1 MGALFRVQWRSFLR
15 RFSQPA
21 RSQKAGKKRK
31 PRSKGFVIG
40 LWIFL
45 AVWLELVLTIF
56 WFAMFPLLE
65 MGYNW
70 LFFSLAGLAA
80 LALAVIGSA
89 FLTQATLYDAKDNE
103 LLLAMPIPPWRI
115 LLVRMLTLLLYTLMF
130 VAGVLLPACVVS
142 VIITGFRFWQPMV
155 WLLLI
160 LSLTLFAQALCC
172 VLGWFLRQ
180 LLLRLKN
187 KAVASLFGMV
197 LFLIVYFAAYNGMM
211 QGIEDIGA
219 HAEDLSAALGGFAPA
234 VVIGRAFCGD
244 VLCFLA
250 VVLVSCALFAA
261 VVWFLAKT
269 FSGSLEP
276 KRRASAAK
284 PEKREER
291 VRSTVNA
298 LVRRERKRFLRSPS
312 YLTNLG
318 FGLILLPVLPVA
330 ALVFRGT
337 ILGVLEQ
344 PEVAAILSPFIAPIC
359 AVLLGFIL
367 LTTPLTAPSVS
378 LEGKTL
384 WLLRSLPVTGR
395 DVIRGKMR
403 FHLLFT
409 APLAV
414 LSAAVL
420 ALSLGCGPVDTLL
433 LAVFAASLSA
443 CVGYFGMAL
452 GLRFARFDWT
462 NESWPCKQSGAMTAS
477 ILGGYALLILLIGI
491 FFLLTLALSLPVS
504 VSFAVCDALLVLLA
518 FSGYRLVYGW
528 GVQTFESF

>member
-1 MGALFRVQWRSFLR
+1 MGALFRVQWKSFLR
-15 RFSQPA
+15 RFSRPA
-21 RSQKAGKKRK
+21 RSQKPGRNKK
-31 PRSKGFVIG
+31 PRSKGFVLG

-45 AVWLELVLTIF
+45 ALWLELVMFIF

-65 MGYNW
+65 MGYDW

-130 VAGVLLPACVVS
+130 VAGILLPACVVS
-142 VIITGFRFWQPMV
+142 VILTGFRFWQPAV

-160 LSLTLFAQALCC
+160 LALTLFAQALCC

-197 LFLIVYFAAYNGMM
+197 LFFVVYFAAYNGMM
-211 QGIEDIGA
+211 QGIADIGA
-219 HAEDLSAALGGFAPA
+219 HAEDLSAALGSFAPA

-244 VLCFLA
+244 ILCILA
-250 VVLVSCALFAA
+250 VLLVSCALFAA

-269 FSGSLEP
+269 FFASLEP
-276 KRRASAAK
+276 KRRAAAAK
-284 PEKREER
+284 PEKRDER
-291 VRSTVNA
+291 ERSAVNA
-298 LVRRERKRFLRSPS
+298 LARRERQRFLRSPS

-318 FGLILLPVLPVA
+318 FGLVLLPAVPIA
-330 ALVFRGT
+330 ALIFRGN

-344 PEVAAILSPFIAPIC
+344 PEVAAILSPYVAPIC

-367 LTTPLTAPSVS
+367 CTTPLTAPSVS

-384 WLLRSLPVTGR
+384 WLLRSLPVSGR

-403 FHLLFT
+403 FHFRFT
-409 APLAV
+409 APLAA
-414 LSAAVL
+414 LSAL
-420 ALSLGCGPVDTLL
+420 ALALILGCGPINALL
-433 LAVFAASLSA
+433 LAVFAVSLCA
-443 CVGYFGMAL
+443 VIGYFGMAF

-462 NESWPCKQSGAMTAS
+462 NESWPCKQSGGVTAS
-477 ILGGYALLILLIGI
+477 ILGGYALLILLVGV
-491 FFLLTLALSLPVS
+491 FFLLTLALSLPAAVS
-504 VSFAVCDALLVLLA
+504 LAVCDVLLLLLA
-518 FSGYRLVYGW
+518 FFGYRLVYGW
-528 GVQTFESF
+528 GVGVFESF